1 MRLSDLSFAHLDEF
15 SDLVW
20 RAVAR
25 HPSFDAAALSAF
37 LRRPEALVQAEVDRL
52 ADLGLLR
59 RAGERWEPQDPVA
72 VLEAQHA
79 ARAAELDAERAAM
92 AAERAR
98 LYGSGLFADYL
109 AGRRRFGTHAGIQV
123 HVRDEIFPRM
133 ADLTLRAETSIKFLL
148 SGPPPPGPFAN
159 LPDLLAPAGGRG
171 VQVSSVWTTAAVSG
185 VQQQRPGRKVPPM
198 GRLRVADHVPTRT
211 IVWDARAAL
220 IPLDDADLDRG
231 GVFVE
236 APALV
241 AAVADMVD
249 RVEAAADARPPRPA
263 PGADMGLLRRRR
275 ALLLLFDQ
283 GYDDARAA
291 RELRVSV
298 RTVKRDVENLYEEWG
313 VTSRFA
319 LGAAAVRAG
328 WLGRERVAR

>member
-1 MRLSDLSFAHLDEF
+1 MRPSELSFADLDEF

-20 RAVAR
+20 RTAAR
-25 HPSFDAAALSAF
+25 HPSFDTAALAAF
-37 LRRPEALVQAEVDRL
+37 LQRPEALVRAEVDRL

-59 RAGERWEPQDPVA
+59 RAGNRWEPQDPLL
-72 VLEAQHA
+72 VLEARHA

-123 HVRDEIFPRM
+123 YERDEIFARM
-133 ADLTLRAETSIKFLL
+133 ADLTVRAEASIRFLM
-148 SGPPPPGPFAN
+148 SGPPAPGFAG

-171 VQVSSVWTTAAVSG
+171 VEVSSVWTTAAVSG
-185 VQQQRPGRKVPPM
+185 VQRRREGRGVPPM
-198 GRLRVADHVPTRT
+198 GRLLVAEHVPTRT
-211 IVWDARAAL
+211 IVWDSRAAL
-220 IPLDDADLDRG
+220 IPLDDGDLDRG
-231 GVFVE
+231 GVLVE

-241 AAVADMVD
+241 AAVAGMVE
-249 RVEAAADARPPRPA
+249 RVESAAGARPPQPA
-263 PGADMGLLRRRR
+263 AGAGSGVLRRRR

-283 GYDDARAA
+283 GHDDARAA

-298 RTVKRDVENLYEEWG
+298 RTVKRDVEHLYAEWG

-328 WLGRERVAR
+328 WLGRDGVSR